1 MDRKLDVNKDYYP
14 TSALEVAYIL
24 LRLGGKA
31 ASFTIN
37 RSRRGAKRH
46 YTSTNDL
53 FNHLRSAYEDTNRR
67 PSAKLQYNNLSIGS
81 ILFRNFYTEFSRLG
95 DITSLPKTQL

>member
-1 MDRKLDVNKDYYP
+1 MDRKLDVNEDYYL

-37 RSRRGAKRH
+37 RSRRRAKRY
-46 YTSTNDL
+46 YTSIDDL
-53 FNHLRSAYEDTNRR
+53 FNYLRSAYEDTNRR
-67 PSAKLQYNNLSIGS
+67 LSVKLQYDNLSMGS
-81 ILFRNFYTEFSRLG
+81 ILFRNFYTEFLRLG
-95 DITSLPKTQL
+95 DIASLPET

>member
-1 MDRKLDVNKDYYP
+1 MDRKLDVNEDYYP
-14 TSALEVAYIL
+14 TSILEVAYIL

-46 YTSTNDL
+46 YTSTDDL
-53 FNHLRSAYEDTNRR
+53 FNYLKSAYEDTNRR
-67 PSAKLQYNNLSIGS
+67 PSTKLQYDNLSIGS
-81 ILFRNFYTEFSRLG
+81 MSFRNFYAEFSRLG
-95 DITSLPKTQL
+95 DIAGLPKT